1 MGLNKKNAAMSIE
14 NRIGPPVE
22 GEDFYGRKK
31 ELGIANRLLDS
42 GHSLLLSAPRRIGK
56 SSLAKRL
63 IEDKKA
69 QGWKCVYIDLEQ
81 TTTEDGFLNLIIEHF
96 EKNHVWKQITDGMI
110 QGAKAI
116 LERINKI
123 TIGPVGFDLSSAEK
137 KENLYKSLNDLI
149 RHDEDTFIVV
159 DELTLFLGVL
169 LNSDSGEDKVSFILN
184 WLRSLRQV
192 SGTKVRWLFC
202 GSVGLK
208 NFTASLNLSYS
219 INDLTDFRLD
229 ELTPDEARGLM
240 NGLCQGEEMEMDEQ
254 TVSYALDKLHW
265 NIPYFIQILFSKL
278 RDNYDGAVSRED
290 IDVAYGQLCSESYLN
305 TWSERLSEY
314 REFERPARLILNGL
328 AARKSG
334 LKRDTLLNIL
344 MTGQDPA
351 KVGEMDLALS
361 KVLEMLEN
369 DGYLLRKESVRAF
382 RSPLLRDYWYGKFVQ

>member
-1 MGLNKKNAAMSIE
+1 MILMSIE

-22 GEDFYGRKK
+22 GKDFYGRKK
-31 ELGIANRLLDS
+31 ELEIANRLLDS

-96 EKNHVWKQITDGMI
+96 ERNHIWRQITDGML

-116 LERINKI
+116 LDRINKI
-123 TIGPVGFDLSSAEK
+123 SIGPVGLDLSSPEK
-137 KENLYKSLNDLI
+137 KEDLYKSLKELI
-149 RHDEDTFIVV
+149 RHDEETFIVV

-169 LNSDSGEDKVSFILN
+169 LRSDGGEEKVSFILN

-192 SGTKVRWLFC
+192 AGTRVRWLFC

-208 NFTASLNLSYS
+208 NFTASLNLSYA

-229 ELTPDEARGLM
+229 ELTPEEARGLM
-240 NGLCQGEEMEMDEQ
+240 KGLCQGEGMDMDEE
-254 TVSYALDKLHW
+254 SIIYALEKLHW

-278 RDNYDGAVSRED
+278 RDNYTGAVSKED
-290 IDVAYGQLCSESYLN
+290 IDTAYRQLCSESYLN
-305 TWSERLSEY
+305 TWSERLVEY
-314 REFERPARLILNGL
+314 REMEKPARLILNGL
-328 AARKSG
+328 SARKSG
-334 LKRDTLLNIL
+334 LRRETLLGIL
-344 MTGQDPA
+344 MTGQDPSHA
-351 KVGEMDLALS
+351 GETDLLLS

-369 DGYLLRKESVRAF
+369 DGYLLRKGSVRSF

>member
-1 MGLNKKNAAMSIE
+1 MSIE

-22 GEDFYGRKK
+22 GKDFYGRKK

-96 EKNHVWKQITDGMI
+96 ERNHVWRQITDGML
-110 QGAKAI
+110 QGARAI
-116 LERINKI
+116 LDRINKI
-123 TIGPVGFDLSSAEK
+123 SIGPVGFDLSSPEK
-137 KENLYKSLNDLI
+137 KEDLYKSLKELI
-149 RHDEDTFIVV
+149 RHDEETFIVV

-169 LNSDSGEDKVSFILN
+169 LRSDGGEEKVSFILN

-192 SGTKVRWLFC
+192 AGTKVRWLFC

-208 NFTASLNLSYS
+208 NFTASLNLSYA
-219 INDLTDFRLD
+219 INDLTDFSLD
-229 ELTPDEARGLM
+229 ELTLEEALGLM
-240 NGLCQGEEMEMDEQ
+240 KGLCQGEGVNMDEE
-254 TVSYALDKLHW
+254 SIIYALEKLHW

-278 RDNYDGAVSRED
+278 RDNYTGSVSKED
-290 IDVAYGQLCSESYLN
+290 IDMAYKQLCSESYLN
-305 TWSERLSEY
+305 TWSERLVEY
-314 REFERPARLILNGL
+314 REMERPARLILNGL
-328 AARKSG
+328 SARKSG
-334 LKRDTLLNIL
+334 LRRETLLGIL
-344 MTGQDPA
+344 MTGQDPSHA
-351 KVGEMDLALS
+351 GETDLLLS

-369 DGYLLRKESVRAF
+369 DGYLLRKGSVRSF

>member
-1 MGLNKKNAAMSIE
+1 MSVKIDSLMSIE

-22 GEDFYGRKK
+22 GKDFYGRVK

-56 SSLAKRL
+56 SSFAKRL

-81 TTTEDGFLNLIIEHF
+81 TTTEDGFLYLIIEYF
-96 EKNHVWKQITDGMI
+96 ERNHVWRQKTDGML

-116 LERINKI
+116 LDRINKI
-123 TIGPVGFDLSSAEK
+123 SIGPVGFDLSSPER
-137 KENLYKSLNDLI
+137 KEDLYKSLKELI
-149 RHDEDTFIVV
+149 RHDEETFIVV

-169 LNSDSGEDKVSFILN
+169 LKSDGGEEKVSFILN

-192 SGTKVRWLFC
+192 AGTKVRWLFC

-208 NFTASLNLSYS
+208 NFTASLNLSYA
-219 INDLTDFRLD
+219 INDLTDFSLD
-229 ELTPDEARGLM
+229 ELTPEEARGLM
-240 NGLCQGEEMEMDEQ
+240 EGLCQGEGMNMDEE
-254 TVSYALDKLHW
+254 SIIYALEKLHW

-278 RDNYDGAVSRED
+278 RDNYTGAVSKED
-290 IDVAYGQLCSESYLN
+290 IDTAYGQLCSESYLN
-305 TWSERLSEY
+305 TWSERLAEY
-314 REFERPARLILNGL
+314 REMERPARLILNGL
-328 AARKSG
+328 SARRSG
-334 LKRDTLLNIL
+334 LRRETLLGIL
-344 MTGQDPA
+344 MTGQDPSNA
-351 KVGEMDLALS
+351 GETDLLLS

-369 DGYLLRKESVRAF
+369 DGYLLRKGPVRSF